1 MKPKVNLVSVFEKKQ
16 DENGDG
22 YHRGALDPALF
33 KKAKGEIHFLLMKGS
48 MLPISLIGDDPGAQ
62 ENLFM
67 FVEEKKKD
75 ENSAITL
82 NQKSYASN
90 ETNSG

>member
-33 KKAKGEIHFLLMKGS
+33 KKAKEEIHFLLMKGS

-67 FVEEKKKD
+67 FVEEK
-75 ENSAITL
+75 
-82 NQKSYASN
+82 
-90 ETNSG
+90 